1 MFLDGTLRYTDDFC
15 ESFSSYIR
23 IVFYKLKNNIYRFIS
38 IFLTTFLT
46 TPFSNVIRTNIN
58 TFYLINIK
66 LWQSKNETVPW
77 GRETALIYKKN
88 RSRNLRLLFLEILL
102 LVKCFAKFCR
112 NNLNTIGQRLLAP
125 DAVE

>member
-46 TPFSNVIRTNIN
+46 TPFSNAIRTNIN
-58 TFYLINIK
+58 TFYFINIK

-77 GRETALIYKKN
+77 GRETALIYKKTETAIRDFCFWKYYYWLN
-88 RSRNLRLLFLEILL
+88 ALLN
-102 LVKCFAKFCR
+102 FAVITCIPLGK
-112 NNLNTIGQRLLAP
+112 GS
-125 DAVE
+125 